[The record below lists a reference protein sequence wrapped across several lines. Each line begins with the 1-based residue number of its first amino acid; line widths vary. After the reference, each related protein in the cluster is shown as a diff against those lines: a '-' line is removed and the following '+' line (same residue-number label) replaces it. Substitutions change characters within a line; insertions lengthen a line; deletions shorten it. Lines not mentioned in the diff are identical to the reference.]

1 MSNIGIGE
9 IFLLVVLGLVVFGPN
24 KLPEIARNVARA
36 WRTFQLESHKAASM
50 LKEGLDE
57 GKGRSRSAGVIDRAD
72 GSNGRPKARSA
83 PRREPTKDEVER
95 AASVE
100 PADERKF
107 EDT

>member
-1 MSNIGIGE
+1 MSNIGVGE
-9 IFLLVVLGLVVFGPN
+9 IFLVVVLGLIVFGPQ

-36 WRTFQLESHKAASM
+36 WRTFQIESQKAAGM

-72 GSNGRPKARSA
+72 GANGRPAPRA
-83 PRREPTKDEVER
+83 TPRREPSKDEVDR
-95 AASVE
+95 AARVE
-100 PADERKF
+100 PADERKL